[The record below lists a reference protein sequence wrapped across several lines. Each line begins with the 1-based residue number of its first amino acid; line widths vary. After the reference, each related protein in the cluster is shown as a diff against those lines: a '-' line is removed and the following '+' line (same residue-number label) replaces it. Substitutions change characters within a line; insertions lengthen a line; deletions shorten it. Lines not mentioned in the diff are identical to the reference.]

1 MLCVWAVAYLPQ
13 RLTLGL
19 LFCGRR
25 LVPDHWVPPPPLPP
39 YSVLL
44 PSFSSV
50 ARGQLALQID
60 DDVTSQNAYLDAA
73 VAGRMTSTAGALG
86 GALDQLRLLTD
97 DGRGGWRRSTLL
109 VAGGVGGLTALYLLL
124 RMMF

>member
-1 MLCVWAVAYLPQ
+1 M
-13 RLTLGL
+13 
-19 LFCGRR
+19 
-25 LVPDHWVPPPPLPP
+25 
-39 YSVLL
+39 
-44 PSFSSV
+44 